1 MSKLYFY
8 FQRVG
13 GEEEWTPIQADQNIA
28 AAKPT
33 FITVLA
39 LDTLLEEHPQREV
52 LEATKYQGPM
62 YFDLD
67 SETIGDSIEGGKA
80 LLAKLGESG
89 LKDSDIEIYLSGKK
103 GLHFVIS
110 PVCFMEKV
118 QPLQRLPAI
127 YKEMAFKL
135 AVDTVDFKVYTARKG
150 RMLRTCY
157 NIRENGNY
165 RVPVTADELRS
176 LTPETYDSLCK
187 VPRGVGMSS
196 PQFRPEFALIF
207 DAAQQKIAS
216 IKRRKPKP
224 VTTQELQR
232 ALPEIQQILKG
243 ENLSDIGFNKIAIQ
257 LCVYARESKWTE
269 DVLVQNAKQL
279 CEKHQSDGYRY
290 GTPAKRESELRRMFS
305 YVDDN
310 PAYEYSID
318 FLRSCLKR
326 DPINVPRTEEGEE
339 VYDFTLSGG
348 VSVRGN
354 SYMVIKGEDGE
365 AEISNFVFRSSEL
378 MLDRSDGRIL
388 AIRTIISGGAKVTLS
403 PNNFTSSSTLQNTVS
418 SFGRSFTGSDVH
430 ARGVYQLMLK
440 EVSKTSYI
448 VDSEGLNYITLPAH
462 PDPELAQ
469 TPFLA
474 WADRYRVVVPAW
486 VREKDV
492 KLEFLGFPEEKGVLQ
507 TDLTLAPPPAEWLA
521 SQENKQLM
529 AQCFRDLFESS
540 QVETIAKSLGWMVA
554 AHYKPLFQAQHGQFP
569 LLHIFGPAGMGK
581 TQLMLGLLHM
591 FYFKSKPQAT
601 TPSSTHFAFLTLVAG
616 SASIP
621 VLLDEWKPGSMNR
634 EIAEKYRGTLRDIY
648 NSKETQRGGGS
659 RTKDVFN
666 ALNKVELSAPVIFV
680 SEAADTETAILERS
694 VPLTFKR
701 TGKLALGSTTKY
713 FRRFQNNLMP
723 LTIIGKALA
732 GNLLQDGS
740 EDRFK
745 KEFDPMLEWAN
756 GYYMTQEDDDE
767 KLASGELTQSDFDRK
782 RKNAPRPVFNSTVVL
797 FGLVQVRKLLQ
808 AMLGDLFDDYFVAK
822 FKELNKAAYSGLAMG
837 VAMLPEYIKV
847 LSAMSDMSRAG
858 PSNSTD
864 KYLTDGVDYN
874 LSEIGGKAVLVL
886 ASRFAYNKYRQFTK
900 LIGQTAMYPNET
912 SFEMAMSEI
921 PQFLQKGYGTKN
933 LVADTVILD
942 LELLIQSGVP
952 PFAGKTTTLNF

>member
-1 MSKLYFY
+1 MSKLYYY

-13 GEEEWTPIQADQNIA
+13 GDEVWTPIQADQNLTAI
-28 AAKPT
+28 KPT

-39 LDTLLEEHPQREV
+39 LDTLLEDHPQREA
-52 LEATKYQGPM
+52 LEAVKYQGPM

-67 SETIGDSIEGGKA
+67 SESIGDSIEGGKA
-80 LLAKLGESG
+80 LLAKLNESG

-103 GLHFVIS
+103 GLHFIIS

-150 RMLRTCY
+150 RMLRTCH

-187 VPRGVGMSS
+187 LPRNVGMPA
-196 PQFRPEFALIF
+196 PQFRPEFALVF
-207 DAAQQKIAS
+207 DAAQQKIAN

-243 ENLSDIGFNKIAIQ
+243 ENLSDIGFNKIAMQ
-257 LCVYARESKWTE
+257 LCVYARESKWSE
-269 DVLVQNAKQL
+269 DTLVQNAKQL

-290 GTPAKRESELRRMFS
+290 GTPAKREAELRRMFS
-305 YVDDN
+305 YVEDN

-326 DPINVPRTEEGEE
+326 DPVNAPRTEEGEE
-339 VYDFTLSGG
+339 VYNFILSGG

-365 AEISNFVFRSSEL
+365 AEISNFVFREAEL

-388 AIRTIISGGAKVTLS
+388 AIRAILSGGHKVVLT

-448 VDSEGLNYITLPAH
+448 VDSEGLNYIRLPAH

-492 KLEFLGFPEEKGVLQ
+492 SLEFLGFPEEKGVIQ
-507 TDLTLAPPPAEWLA
+507 TDLTLAPAPTEWLA
-521 SQENKQLM
+521 TQDNREQL
-529 AQCFRDLFESS
+529 AQCFRDLFECSPTE
-540 QVETIAKSLGWMVA
+540 VVAKALGWTVA
-554 AHYKPLFQAQHGQFP
+554 AHYKPLFQAQRGQFP

-581 TQLMLGLLHM
+581 TQMMLALLKL
-591 FYFKSKPQAT
+591 FYYNAPPQAT
-601 TPSSTHFAFLTLVAG
+601 SPSSTHFAFLTMVSG
-616 SASIP
+616 SASVPI
-621 VLLDEWKPGSMNR
+621 LLDEWKPGSMNR
-634 EIAEKYRGTLRDIY
+634 EVAEKYRGTMRDIY

-666 ALNKVELSAPVIFV
+666 ALNKVELSAPVVFV
-680 SEAADTETAILERS
+680 AEAAETETAILERC
-694 VPLTFKR
+694 VPLSIRRVGSK
-701 TGKLALGSTTKY
+701 AMGSTTRY
-713 FRRFQNNLMP
+713 FERFQKNPLP
-723 LTIIGKALA
+723 LTIVGKALA
-732 GNLLQDGS
+732 GNLLQEGA
-740 EDRFK
+740 EERFT

-756 GYYMTQEDDDE
+756 SYYMIQEDDGE
-767 KLASGELTQSDFDRK
+767 KLASGELSKSDYDRK

-847 LSAMSDMSRAG
+847 LSAMSDMSRAT

-864 KYLTDGVDYN
+864 KYLTEGVDYS

-886 ASRFAYNKYRQFTK
+886 ASRFAYNKYRQFSK
-900 LIGQTAMYPNET
+900 LIGQSAMYPNET

-921 PQFLQKGYGTKN
+921 PQFLQKGYGTKT

-952 PFAGKTTTLNF
+952 LFAGKTIPLNI